1 MSINAV
7 KFAIASS
14 LSFSIIW
21 IICSLLVW
29 WVPGMMMT
37 ISSDMVHM
45 NLSSMGW
52 EVSFVGILTGLVGW
66 SLSAAAIAW
75 LIATIYNK
83 IL

>member
-29 WVPGMMMT
+29 GGPDMM
-37 ISSDMVHM
+37 IAIASDMVHM
-45 NLSSMGW
+45 NLSLMGW
-52 EVSFVGILTGLVGW
+52 EMSFGGVLVGLVGW
-66 SLSAAAIAW
+66 SLSAAAITW